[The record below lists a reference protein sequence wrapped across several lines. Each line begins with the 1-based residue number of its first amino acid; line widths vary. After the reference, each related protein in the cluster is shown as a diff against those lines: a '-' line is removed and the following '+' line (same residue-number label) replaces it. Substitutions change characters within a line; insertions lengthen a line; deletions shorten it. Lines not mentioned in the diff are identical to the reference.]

1 MRRLEDIEAEL
12 ESLGHQFNVGGER
25 VDDPASGSEFP
36 EVNAPTDLD
45 SWSSAVVAA
54 VMKVV
59 WSDPIDDGDD
69 QVRRSS
75 RARQLRALAT
85 PIEFESPPQPRP
97 DPETA
102 GPPSWAWAARRPEAE
117 VS

>member
-12 ESLGHQFNVGGER
+12 ESLGHQFSDGHVADAEPITETTD
-25 VDDPASGSEFP
+25 VDAS
-36 EVNAPTDLD
+36 ADLEG
-45 SWSSAVVAA
+45 WSSAVVAA

-85 PIEFESPPQPRP
+85 PIEFDAPARPRP
-97 DPETA
+97 EPETA
-102 GPPSWAWAARRPEAE
+102 RPPSWAWAAKQSGAE

>member
-12 ESLGHQFNVGGER
+12 ESLGHQFSS
-25 VDDPASGSEFP
+25 DDDAVRDADTVEDSTEVEAS
-36 EVNAPTDLD
+36 VDLD
-45 SWSSAVVAA
+45 GWSSAVGAA

-85 PIEFESPPQPRP
+85 PIEFEPPARPRP
-97 DPETA
+97 QPETA
-102 GPPSWAWAARRPEAE
+102 RPPSWAWAARRPDAE